1 MLQQVAAH
9 IGGIGHNLYTQAG
22 QQRGRADAGKLEQ
35 LGRLYCA
42 SRQNDFLPD
51 FHGAFARLVPDHN
64 AGGAL
69 VREQDTT
76 DIGIGDNV
84 ELGPVADWTEEGA
97 RRREASALPRHGCLI
112 RNAAMSNRSE
122 EHTSELQ
129 SLMGNSYAVLC
140 LKKKTYHNIVS

>member
-1 MLQQVAAH
+1 MIRRPPRSTRTDTLVPYPT
-9 IGGIGHNLYTQAG
+9 LFRSAG
-22 QQRGRADAGKLEQ
+22 QQRCRADTGKLEQ

-84 ELGPVADWTEEGA
+84 EIGPVADWTEEGA
-97 RRREASALPRHGCLI
+97 RRREASALPRRGCLI
-112 RNAAMSNRSE
+112 PHAAMRNGIDMVDVGNARRS
-122 EHTSELQ
+122 Q
-129 SLMGNSYAVLC
+129 
-140 LKKKTYHNIVS
+140 

>member
-84 ELGPVADWTEEGA
+84 EIGPVAAWTEAGA
-97 RRREASALPRHGCLI
+97 RRRDWSAVPRWGCRLPKD
-112 RNAAMSNRSE
+112 AMPNGIN
-122 EHTSELQ
+122 TT
-129 SLMGNSYAVLC
+129 G
-140 LKKKTYHNIVS
+140 